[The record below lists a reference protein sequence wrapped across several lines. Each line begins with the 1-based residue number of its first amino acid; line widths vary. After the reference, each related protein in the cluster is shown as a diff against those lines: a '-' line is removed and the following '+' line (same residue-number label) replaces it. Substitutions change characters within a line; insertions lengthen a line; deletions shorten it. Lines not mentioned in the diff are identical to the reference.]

1 MLTIKNLYAQVGNHL
16 ILKGINLNINDG
28 EVVILMGPNG
38 GGKTTLLHTIMG
50 MPKYKIIDGQILFN
64 NIDITN
70 LSPDERAK
78 LGIGIM
84 FQKPPYI
91 RGINLKELASII
103 SGHKDKKAI
112 ENNAEDIDMNDY
124 LEREVNFGFSGGELK
139 RSEVFQLL
147 CQNPKLILLD
157 EPESGVDIEN
167 ISLIG
172 KNLNKL
178 LGKEEKIK
186 NRVKSGIIV
195 THTGYIL
202 DYVNANRGFIL
213 IDGKIVCEGTPNDIL
228 EEVRKYGYRRC
239 QQCK

>member
-1 MLTIKNLYAQVGNHL
+1 MLEIKDLYAQVGDRL
-16 ILKGINLNINDG
+16 ILKGINLKISDG
-28 EVVILMGPNG
+28 EVAILMGPNG

-64 NIDITN
+64 NVDITN
-70 LSPDERAK
+70 LSPNDRAK

-84 FQKPPYI
+84 FQKPPAI
-91 RGINLKELASII
+91 RGVSLKELASII
-103 SGHKDKKAI
+103 PGNKSSELI
-112 ENNAEDIDMNDY
+112 EKNAESIDMSDY

-147 CQNPKLILLD
+147 CQDPKLILLD

-178 LGKEEKIK
+178 LGKDEKLK

-202 DYVNANRGFIL
+202 DYINANKGYIL

-228 EEVRKYGYRRC
+228 EEVRQYGYRRC

>member
-1 MLTIKNLYAQVGNHL
+1 MLEIKNLYVQVGDSL
-16 ILKGINLNINDG
+16 ILKGVSFYVNKG

-64 NIDITN
+64 GVDITN
-70 LSPDERAK
+70 LPPNERAK

-84 FQKPPYI
+84 FQKPPSI
-91 RGINLKELASII
+91 RGISLKELASIVQ
-103 SGHKDKKAI
+103 GKHDNTTLEK
-112 ENNAEDIDMNDY
+112 NAEAINMKDY

-147 CQNPKLILLD
+147 CQNPNLILLD

-172 KNLNKL
+172 QNINNL
-178 LGKEEKIK
+178 LGKDEKIK
-186 NRVKSGIIV
+186 HREKSGIIV

-202 DYVNANRGFIL
+202 EYVNAQKGFIL

-228 EEVRKYGYRRC
+228 DEVRKYGYRRC

>member
-1 MLTIKNLYAQVGNHL
+1 MLEIKNLYVQVGDSL
-16 ILKGINLNINDG
+16 ILKGINLYVKKG

-50 MPKYKIIDGQILFN
+50 MPKYKIVDGQILFN
-64 NIDITN
+64 GVDITKLPPN
-70 LSPDERAK
+70 ERAK
-78 LGIGIM
+78 LGVGIM
-84 FQKPPYI
+84 FQKPPSI
-91 RGINLKELASII
+91 RGVNLRELATILH
-103 SGHKDKKAI
+103 GGYNNEAI
-112 ENNAEDIDMNDY
+112 EENAEAINMKDY

-139 RSEVFQLL
+139 RSEIFQLL
-147 CQNPKLILLD
+147 SQNPKLILLD

-172 KNLNKL
+172 QNINNL
-178 LGKEEKIK
+178 LGKNEKIK
-186 NRVKSGIIV
+186 HREKSGIIV

-202 DYVNANRGFIL
+202 EYVHAQRGFIL

-228 EEVRKYGYRRC
+228 DEVKKYGYRRC

>member
-1 MLTIKNLYAQVGNHL
+1 MLEIKNLYVQVGDSL
-16 ILKGINLNINDG
+16 ILKGINLYVKKG

-50 MPKYKIIDGQILFN
+50 MPKYKIVDGQILFN
-64 NIDITN
+64 GVDITKLPPN
-70 LSPDERAK
+70 ERAK
-78 LGIGIM
+78 LGVGIM
-84 FQKPPYI
+84 FQKPPSI
-91 RGINLKELASII
+91 RGVNLRELATILH
-103 SGHKDKKAI
+103 GGYNNEAI
-112 ENNAEDIDMNDY
+112 EDNAEAINMKDY

-139 RSEVFQLL
+139 RSEIFQLL
-147 CQNPKLILLD
+147 SQNPKLILLD

-172 KNLNKL
+172 QNINNL
-178 LGKEEKIK
+178 LGKNEKIK
-186 NRVKSGIIV
+186 HREKSGIIV

-202 DYVNANRGFIL
+202 EYVHAQRGFIL

-228 EEVRKYGYRRC
+228 DEVKKYGYRRC